1 MSLIL
6 KALRVAHDMIE
17 TERSA
22 FIDCHTVPGQ
32 DGRLDPEDA
41 EIRDEYDS
49 VLAKIDVA
57 IQEADHDALRIM
69 WTTLDKGHNFVL
81 CVEPQNGG
89 SKLQMDSG
97 MKRIEI
103 ARMLERFARAAR
115 EDARFGGDE

>member
-1 MSLIL
+1 MTIIIE
-6 KALRVAHDMIE
+6 ALRAARDMISID
-17 TERSA
+17 RQS
-22 FIDCHTVPGQ
+22 FVDCHSLLHGG
-32 DGRLDPEDA
+32 DLEADDA
-41 EIRDEYDS
+41 TIRDEYDA

-69 WTTLDKGHNFVL
+69 WTVIDKEHNYVL
-81 CVEPQNGG
+81 CVEPQDGG

>member
-1 MSLIL
+1 MSIIIE
-6 KALRVAHDMIE
+6 ALRAARDMISID
-17 TERSA
+17 RQS
-22 FIDCHTVPGQ
+22 FVDCHSLPG
-32 DGRLDPEDA
+32 GALDAEDA
-41 EIRDEYDS
+41 AIRDEYDA

-57 IQEADHDALRIM
+57 IQDAGHDSMRIM

-89 SKLQMDSG
+89 STLQMDSG
-97 MKRIEI
+97 MKRIEL